1 MEFTNKKQKTLFLLC
16 GCPGSGKST
25 WVREHMNSEVDVHI
39 SRDVIRFALI
49 SDEQDYFAVE
59 NLVRK
64 SFFAEIENHTAD
76 ECNDYNIFIDA
87 THITPKSRAQVRQH
101 IKRRPYQIAV
111 SFEAPLE
118 VALERNKQRTGR
130 ALVPDSAIYNMYNN
144 YEKPTLKEGFDEV
157 WHVNAEGIVVK
168 EVRNY
173 E

>member
-1 MEFTNKKQKTLFLLC
+1 MECTNKKQKTVFLLC

-25 WVREHMNSEVDVHI
+25 WVREHINSEMDVHI
-39 SRDVIRFALI
+39 SRDAIRFAML
-49 SDEQDYFAVE
+49 SDKDDYFAVE
-59 NLVRK
+59 TLVRH
-64 SFFAEIENHTAD
+64 SFFKEIEDCTNN
-76 ECNDYNIFIDA
+76 ECVNNVFIDA

-111 SFEAPLE
+111 SFETPLE

-130 ALVPDSAIYNMYNN
+130 ALVPDSAIYNMYNR